1 MTLLLHKEI
10 ERLKKMLLSLMALV
24 EENLNKA
31 VLSLENRDLPLAQA
45 VIADDERIDE
55 MEVEIEEE
63 ALKILALH
71 QPVAIDLRFIISAL
85 RTNNELERIGDTAV
99 NLAERAT
106 FLSSQ
111 DPLNLP
117 MDISGMADKAQDM
130 LRMSLDAFVNM
141 DVNVARTVL
150 KMDDEVD
157 EMNRRMFTIVYDRIK
172 EIPDRAE
179 ALIHTLSATRHLER
193 VADHATNIAEDVI
206 YLVVGEIVR
215 HQPEDFSIPGKEG
228 QRE

>member
-10 ERLKKMLLSLMALV
+10 ERLKKMLLTLMALV

-31 VLSLENRDLPLAQA
+31 VISLENSDLALAQS

-71 QPVAIDLRFIISAL
+71 QPVAVDLRFIVSAL

-106 FLSSQ
+106 FLSGQ
-111 DPLNLP
+111 LPMNLP
-117 MDISGMADKAQDM
+117 MDISGMADKAQEM

-141 DVNVARTVL
+141 DVTIARTVM

-157 EMNRRMFTIVYDRIK
+157 EMNRRMFAIVYDKIR
-172 EIPDRAE
+172 EMPDRAE

-206 YLVVGEIVR
+206 YLVVGEIIR
-215 HQPEDFSIPGKEG
+215 HQPEDFSIPGQEKNE
-228 QRE
+228 E

>member
-10 ERLKKMLLSLMALV
+10 ERLKKMLLSLMAVV

-31 VLSLENRDLPLAQA
+31 VLSLENRDLEMAQA
-45 VIADDERIDE
+45 VIEDDERIDE

-71 QPVAIDLRFIISAL
+71 QPVAVDLRFIVSAL

-111 DPLNLP
+111 PPLNLP
-117 MDISGMADKAQDM
+117 LDIGAMAEKSQEM

-141 DVNVARTVL
+141 DVNLARTVL
-150 KMDDEVD
+150 KMDDIVD
-157 EMNRRMFTIVYDRIK
+157 QMNREMFIIVYDKIK
-172 EIPDRAE
+172 EMPEKAE
-179 ALIHTLSATRHLER
+179 ALIHSLSATRHLER

-206 YLVVGEIVR
+206 YLVDAEIVR
-215 HQPEDFSIPGKEG
+215 HTPEVFE
-228 QRE
+228 E

>member
-31 VLSLENRDLPLAQA
+31 VISLENRDLPLAQT

-71 QPVAIDLRFIISAL
+71 QPVAVDLRFIVSAL

-111 DPLNLP
+111 DPLNIP
-117 MDISGMADKAQDM
+117 MDISGMADKAQEM

-141 DVNVARTVL
+141 DVNLARTVL
-150 KMDDEVD
+150 KMDDIVD
-157 EMNRRMFTIVYDRIK
+157 QMNREMFIIVYDKIK
-172 EIPDRAE
+172 KMPERAE
-179 ALIHTLSATRHLER
+179 ALIHSLSATRHLER

-206 YLVVGEIVR
+206 YLVVGEIIR
-215 HQPEDFSIPGKEG
+215 HQAEDFSIPEKECP
-228 QRE
+228 E